1 MTVDRVGAMTVF
13 VKTVESGSLS
23 AAARALGTS
32 LTSVSRQLSALE
44 QSLGALLLVRTTRHL
59 SVTDSGKFYYQHA
72 KRILAEIVETDAALS
87 AREDVPSGELR
98 VSAPT
103 LLGRLKL
110 APLLPLFLS
119 KYPRLSLDLMLTDR
133 IVHLAEEGAD
143 LALRVGRLDDSS
155 LVARKLA
162 RIRLVVCAA
171 PVYLAGRGEPRS
183 PHDLKN
189 HDCPVFADGRSA
201 PEWHC
206 QTPSGR
212 KATRVV
218 PRIRANDL
226 DSLVTAA
233 RVGLGL
239 VRAPAWQVADHVA
252 SGDLRVVLARYERPP
267 TALHALFLRTRLLPL
282 KVGAL
287 TDFLVE
293 HWRHNGFGDIPN

>member
-72 KRILAEIVETDAALS
+72 KRILAEIEETDAALS
-87 AREDVPSGELR
+87 TREDVPSGELR

-133 IVHLAEEGAD
+133 IVHLAEEGVD

-155 LVARKLA
+155 LVARKLG
-162 RIRLVVCAA
+162 RIR
-171 PVYLAGRGEPRS
+171 S
-183 PHDLKN
+183 
-189 HDCPVFADGRSA
+189 
-201 PEWHC
+201 
-206 QTPSGR
+206 T
-212 KATRVV
+212 
-218 PRIRANDL
+218 
-226 DSLVTAA
+226 
-233 RVGLGL
+233 
-239 VRAPAWQVADHVA
+239 WQV
-252 SGDLRVVLARYERPP
+252 VVSRAIRTICKITTVSFSPTGAVLQNGIFKRRPGARP
-267 TALHALFLRTRLLPL
+267 HALFRESARTISTR
-282 KVGAL
+282 
-287 TDFLVE
+287 
-293 HWRHNGFGDIPN
+293 W